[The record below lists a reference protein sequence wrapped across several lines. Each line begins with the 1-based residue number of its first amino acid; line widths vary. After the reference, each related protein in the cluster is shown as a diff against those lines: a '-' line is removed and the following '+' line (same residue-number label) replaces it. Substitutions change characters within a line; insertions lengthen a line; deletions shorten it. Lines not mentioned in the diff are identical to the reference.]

1 MHLFL
6 QNLLESLRNIRRM
19 KWQTLVS
26 IFGLITGIVAM
37 TLSANW
43 LWTETNYEHFR
54 PDYKDLYILRFG
66 AKEGGQFALASY
78 PMRHAIDSVAE
89 QHGIAVGKCVK
100 DNAKKAIRP
109 VGQTG
114 EAEEYVFQQVS
125 ASWMDIMQPE
135 IVVGNAQE
143 LFAHDDRV
151 LIGRSTAERF
161 FGSAEKAVGRAV
173 YSEADSTAFTVAA
186 VFDDRYKESLFYC
199 DFIFRDKVSPE
210 MRFANN
216 WLGQVLVMRS
226 DRPEE
231 DFKTLQQGVNG
242 IPAVSW
248 WVLGEMQPLRFNKM
262 VQEHKSFL
270 DAYLYPIAFTGI
282 SFVLLLGALVNLLMV
297 SISTFLG
304 RIREYTLRR
313 SLGASTVQNNRWILT
328 EILPFVLVSIA
339 FAAIIVEWLNYAGMV
354 PGSERLIFYTLCWVV
369 LASLAALS
377 LFLLYPMWIMRRAY
391 RLAFSGRAVS
401 ATTHGYLLVV
411 QSFACSLMLFITL
424 GMQRQIND
432 MIYGDL
438 GFDRENILRLHTGH
452 VYGEDQFVPVYG
464 LQSQRDIAAAFKREA
479 GAGIVDA
486 IALPMDIV
494 SPIGNLALLPITEE
508 VARQVEPLKDGDGSY
523 IRKLWE
529 IYGDVHKFHCKYME
543 LPISAF
549 DFFNIRVDEGTELTL
564 DSLAPNELPALVNRE
579 ALEELQEVFPMRQK
593 YRFGMRTQGGGV
605 AYASNVPDHTS
616 CAPIRV
622 TGTMHVAR
630 KSFFETTQ
638 PLFIF
643 GVPDDHKCHVMSHD
657 AVYVKHEPGK
667 REEAEA
673 AIRRIL
679 TDEFNIPEDKIRI
692 ESLEEHIKS
701 YYDEPVR
708 VATIL
713 NLITVLSVF
722 ITFSGVFSLLL
733 YSLRLRRRTMAIHR
747 VMGAEFRDMLRTT
760 LPPYL
765 IYTFLGGVLAYVPAH
780 LFMEQWMS
788 SFSRGEVPGVGF
800 MVLIVLGMLA
810 VVLLLTFWQVRRA
823 MKEKPVDVLR
833 PEA

>member
-1 MHLFL
+1 M
-6 QNLLESLRNIRRM
+6 RRTT
-19 KWQTLVS
+19 WQTLIS

-66 AKEGGQFALASY
+66 MKEGGQFALASY

-89 QHGIAVGKCVK
+89 QHGIAVGKCCMDGV
-100 DNAKKAIRP
+100 KKAIRP
-109 VGQTG
+109 VGRTG
-114 EAEEYVFQQVS
+114 EAEEYVFQEVS

-135 IVVGNAQE
+135 IVVGNAQA

-210 MRFANN
+210 MRFANG

-262 VQEHKSFL
+262 VQEHKTFL
-270 DAYLYPIAFTGI
+270 DAYLYPVAFAGI

-304 RIREYTLRR
+304 RTREYTLRR
-313 SLGASTVQNNRWILT
+313 SLGASTGQNNRWILT
-328 EILPFVLVSIA
+328 EILPTVLVSTA
-339 FAAIIVEWLNYAGMV
+339 FAAVIVEWLNYADLA
-354 PGSERLIFYTLCWVV
+354 PGSEALVFRTLGWVV
-369 LASLAALS
+369 LATLGALL
-377 LFLLYPMWIMRRAY
+377 LFLLYPMWLMRRAY
-391 RLAFSGRAVS
+391 RLAFAGRAVS

-424 GMQRQIND
+424 GMQRQIDD

-452 VYGEDQFVPVYG
+452 AYGNDQSAPVFSP
-464 LQSQRDIAAAFKREA
+464 QSQRDLATAFKREA

-486 IALPMDIV
+486 ISLPMDIV
-494 SPIGNLALLPITEE
+494 SPVGSLAFLPINED
-508 VARQVEPLKDGDGSY
+508 VAQQVAPLREDGNAY
-523 IRKLWE
+523 AVKLWD
-529 IYGDVHKFHCKYME
+529 IFGDVNAASFNYME
-543 LPISAF
+543 LPFSAF
-549 DFFNIRVDEGTELTL
+549 DFFNIRVDEGAKPTADGLSFE
-564 DSLAPNELPALVNRE
+564 EMPALVNRE
-579 ALEELQEVFPMRQK
+579 ALEKMQEPFPTKRH
-593 YRFGMRTQGGGV
+593 YRFGKLTKGGGV
-605 AYASNVPDHTS
+605 AFLMQNPDHTFS
-616 CAPIRV
+616 SIRV

-630 KSFFETTQ
+630 KSFFETTL

-657 AVYVKHEPGK
+657 AVYVKHEAGK

-673 AIRRIL
+673 AMRRIL

-692 ESLEEHIKS
+692 ESLEEHIEA

-713 NLITVLSVF
+713 SLVTALSVF

-747 VMGAEFRDMLRTT
+747 VMGAEFRNVLRTT
-760 LPPYL
+760 LPPYI

-800 MVLIVLGMLA
+800 MALILA
-810 VVLLLTFWQVRRA
+810 GQLAIVLLLTVWQVRRA